1 MSNSLFVS
9 ISGTNG
15 SLRYHPLSR
24 KAVAIT
30 LVLVLRQSIK
40 RRSKSKL
47 YALEL

>member
-40 RRSKSKL
+40 TG
-47 YALEL
+47 ALKASYMH